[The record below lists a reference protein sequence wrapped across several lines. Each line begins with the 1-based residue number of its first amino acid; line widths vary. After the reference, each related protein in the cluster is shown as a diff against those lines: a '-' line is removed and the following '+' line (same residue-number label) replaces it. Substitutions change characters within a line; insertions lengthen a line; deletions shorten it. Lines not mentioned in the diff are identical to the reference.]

1 MADDS
6 AVNDRSSSLPDSVS
20 QWLSDIAD
28 EQNLTEEEL
37 LTRFLSAM
45 EDGDS
50 LGGADESIEALETE
64 ITATREEFQEKI
76 EDVRDRVIQVKRE
89 ADQKAPANH
98 SHQAF
103 TQLKRQLDE
112 FEGDI
117 AELDHQVNDGFEN
130 FEEILEYLTETTE
143 SLDKK
148 ITTLARAVMNLRQQV
163 QSLSERHD
171 RDLVLQR
178 ILDTG
183 NRERVKRAECQSCEQ
198 KIDLALL
205 SSPVC
210 PNCQELF
217 SDLEVNKGFF
227 NSSVLKTESVPALEG
242 ESTNDSLDLTEIVSD
257 EPKDDT
263 EEGVPADEEAVF
275 SEDTP
280 SEENSFSDGWIPA
293 DGATSD
299 DESSGHNANSE

>member
-28 EQNLTEEEL
+28 EQNITEEEL

-50 LGGADESIEALETE
+50 LGVAGESIEALETE
-64 ITATREEFQEKI
+64 LAATQEEFQEKI
-76 EDVRDRVIQVKRE
+76 EDVRDRVIQVKHE
-89 ADQKAPANH
+89 ADQKAPTNH

-103 TQLKRQLDE
+103 TQLKHQLDE

-117 AELDHQVNDGFEN
+117 AELDYQVNEGFEN

-210 PNCQELF
+210 PNCRELF

-227 NSSVLKTESVPALEG
+227 NSSVLKTESVPALQG
-242 ESTNDSLDLTEIVSD
+242 ESTHESFDLTEIISE
-257 EPKDDT
+257 EPGDDT
-263 EEGVPADEEAVF
+263 EEGVPAGEVEEGSREDNLEGSSF
-275 SEDTP
+275 SE
-280 SEENSFSDGWIPA
+280 GWIPA
-293 DGATSD
+293 DGETSD
-299 DESSGHNANSE
+299 DESTGN